1 MRPFACAVLAVLAV
15 LLSAAPAAAHEFWL
29 SPSTYRPVA
38 GDVVSVSMVVGTG
51 FRGEVKPYATPRTVR
66 FVLRGARET
75 DMSGL
80 STNGDP
86 VSARFKVAGGE
97 GQLLAYESNFASIE
111 LPAKDFDAY
120 LKTEGLDVPLAAR
133 AHLGAAEG
141 PGRERYA
148 RCPKAWIGSGAE
160 PRATQPAGLTMEI
173 VPLADPTTASPLPV
187 RVLFHGQPLAGV
199 LVRAWNR
206 SFVAGGASPADPSAR
221 DSLGPVVRVRTDA
234 RGEARLRATAPGEW
248 MVSAVHMEPS
258 SDRAAADWQSWWASL
273 TFGRVAR

>member
-1 MRPFACAVLAVLAV
+1 MRPLACAVLAVLV
-15 LLSAAPAAAHEFWL
+15 TAAPAGAHEFWL

-38 GDVVSVSMVVGTG
+38 GDVVSVAMVVGTG

-66 FVLRGARET
+66 FVLRGARES

-86 VSARFKVAGGE
+86 VSARFRVASGE

-111 LPAKDFDAY
+111 LPASDFDAY
-120 LKTEGLDVPLAAR
+120 LRLEGLDGARAAR
-133 AHLGAAEG
+133 AKLGAAAG

-148 RCPKAWIGSGAE
+148 RCPKAWIGTGAE
-160 PRATQPAGLTMEI
+160 ARATQPVGMTMEI
-173 VPLADPTTASPLPV
+173 VPLADPTTAGTLPV
-187 RVLFHGQPLAGV
+187 RVLFRGRPLAGA

-206 SFVAGGASPADPSAR
+206 PLVGGASPSDPAAR
-221 DSLGPVVRVRTDA
+221 DSLGPVVQMRTDA
-234 RGEARLRATAPGEW
+234 RGEARLKAAGPGEW

>member
-1 MRPFACAVLAVLAV
+1 MRPLACAVLAVLV
-15 LLSAAPAAAHEFWL
+15 TAAPARAHEFWL

-66 FVLRGARET
+66 FVLRGAREN

-86 VSARFKVAGGE
+86 VSARFRVASAE

-111 LPAKDFDAY
+111 LPARDFDAY
-120 LKTEGLDVPLAAR
+120 LRLEGLDEPLAAR
-133 AHLGAAEG
+133 AKLGAAAG

-148 RCPKAWIGSGAE
+148 RCPKAWIGAGAE
-160 PRATQPAGLTMEI
+160 ARATQPVGMTMEI
-173 VPLADPTTASPLPV
+173 VPLADPATAATLPV
-187 RVLFHGQPLAGV
+187 RVLFRGQPLAGA

-206 SFVAGGASPADPSAR
+206 PLAGGASPADPTAR
-221 DSLGPVVRVRTDA
+221 DSLGPVVQMRTDA
-234 RGEARLRATAPGEW
+234 RGEARLKAAGPGEW

-273 TFGRVAR
+273 TFGRAAR

>member
-1 MRPFACAVLAVLAV
+1 MRPLALA
-15 LLSAAPAAAHEFWL
+15 LLAGLVSATPALAHEFWL
-29 SPSTYRPVA
+29 SPSTYRPLA

-66 FVLRGARET
+66 FVLRGAKEN

-86 VSARFKVAGGE
+86 VSARFRVGGGE

-111 LPAKDFDAY
+111 LPAHEFDAY
-120 LKTEGLDVPLAAR
+120 LKTEGLDGPLASR
-133 AHLGAAEG
+133 TRLGAAEG

-148 RCPKAWIGSGAE
+148 RCPKAWIGSGSE
-160 PRATQPAGLTMEI
+160 NRATAPVGMTMEI
-173 VPLADPTTASPLPV
+173 VPLADPTTAASLPV
-187 RVLFHGQPLAGV
+187 RVLFRGQPLAGA

-206 SFVAGGASPADPSAR
+206 PLVAGSAAPADPAAR
-221 DSLGPVVRVRTDA
+221 DSLGPVVQVRTDA
-234 RGEARLRATAPGEW
+234 RGEARLHAARPGEW

-258 SDRAAADWQSWWASL
+258 SDTAAADWQSWWASL
-273 TFGRVAR
+273 TFGRVVR